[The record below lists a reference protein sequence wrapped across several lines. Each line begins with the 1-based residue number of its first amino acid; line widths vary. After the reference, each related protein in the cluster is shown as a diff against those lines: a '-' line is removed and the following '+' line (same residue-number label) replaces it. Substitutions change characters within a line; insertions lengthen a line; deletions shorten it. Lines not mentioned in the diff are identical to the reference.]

1 MAISFRRLDKDFV
14 LSKYKGHKEIKN
26 WYDYRTLEFRSGMGT
41 LNKSIWQNYVNVD
54 TKMMLC
60 CLDDNKDWDY
70 IDRLFYDTVGNYDL
84 EEFSDRYNLSK
95 AVSFCN
101 FVFDEDIDKLN
112 FLRQY
117 IKSDAKLD
125 KNVLVRKKKS

>member
-1 MAISFRRLDKDFV
+1 
-14 LSKYKGHKEIKN
+14 
-26 WYDYRTLEFRSGMGT
+26 MGT

-84 EEFSDRYNLSK
+84 EEFSDKYNLSR